1 MLSIEIKADVAG
13 GMPIHSKVFSP
24 PIVFA
29 AVSTSS
35 LPVLFSFLLVK
46 WRILLTL
53 GQVRVIPRRIS
64 HESHLVY

>member
-1 MLSIEIKADVAG
+1 MLSIEIKTDVAG
-13 GMPIHSKVFSP
+13 GMPIHSKVFF
-24 PIVFA
+24 FA

-35 LPVLFSFLLVK
+35 LTVLFSFLLVK
-46 WRILLTL
+46 WRILLTF